1 MIIVSRVVLEA
12 RIKEI
17 DDEIERIEEEEV
29 EMVLQGPR
37 IMKLLK
43 QKERLRNERAEKV
56 ALWEM
61 LRK

>member
-29 EMVLQGPR
+29 EMVLQGLR